1 MTSRGGMKMRQKKE
15 HIFPAFI
22 CWDFRSGQ
30 RLIMISRNDEHRPLA
45 RFGATVAMAPDCSA
59 ASWIK
64 GWKLMRGWPSRS
76 KKLFFLLWER
86 SAAHLRKLLHRFGG
100 FEES

>member
-1 MTSRGGMKMRQKKE
+1 MTSRGDMKMRQKKE

-76 KKLFFLLWER
+76 KKLFFFVMGKVSSSFKEIIT
-86 SAAHLRKLLHRFGG
+86 
-100 FEES
+100 

>member
-1 MTSRGGMKMRQKKE
+1 
-15 HIFPAFI
+15 
-22 CWDFRSGQ
+22 
-30 RLIMISRNDEHRPLA
+30 MISRNDEHRPLA

-64 GWKLMRGWPSRS
+64 GSRDGS
-76 KKLFFLLWER
+76 DERVAFEVQKVVSLRER